1 MNIKQK
7 LATGVVAVS
16 ALFSAPAAFA
26 FEVAPVVSAINENF
40 TSTETVA
47 VAVIGGFAGLMV
59 FKLIKRL
66 L

>member
-1 MNIKQK
+1 MNIKNN
-7 LATGVVAVS
+7 LAKVGVAVS
-16 ALFSAPAAFA
+16 AAVATSSAMAMD
-26 FEVAPVVSAINENF
+26 VAPVISSINENF
-40 TSTETVA
+40 TATETVA